1 MLSWSIIP
9 VGSASGIA
17 SARGAVS
24 EPATTTINPA
34 AAAIRNLRMKS
45 PSVRRFSIT
54 NIGTTSRDLHYQ
66 NSGPDYRSVRINPA
80 ARRGTALGVF
90 PLDLVDSTDEEIERL
105 VEVRDGSLANDPFSA
120 SSDQCPLCIRW
131 RPSAI
136 PRQTDAMSY
145 LVDVLS
151 ASFVPLG

>member
-105 VEVRDGSLANDPFSA
+105 VEVRDGSLATEPPRASA
-120 SSDQCPLCIRW
+120 DQCPLLSNSGQNVAVPRM
-131 RPSAI
+131 SALC
-136 PRQTDAMSY
+136 Q
-145 LVDVLS
+145 
-151 ASFVPLG
+151 

>member
-105 VEVRDGSLANDPFSA
+105 VEVRDGAFTTDAFNA
-120 SSDQCPLCIRW
+120 GSDHCPLLLRE
-131 RPSAI
+131 RPKCCNAANAAMCHQ
-136 PRQTDAMSY
+136 QTM
-145 LVDVLS
+145 
-151 ASFVPLG
+151 G